1 MKKRFK
7 QLLAAVLAMTMLLM
21 TALPV
26 SAATTK
32 KDTLTYIRTADNLF
46 WWYYMQDDS
55 ASSRSIKEGTL
66 ATARFKNRL
75 IKYPNG
81 SKLIGKPT
89 SSNKKVLTA
98 ASYYGNI
105 NLTVKKAGKAVVT
118 YSVKDYDTN
127 KTVKVQDTY
136 KIYDYKNPIQSFKI
150 GKTQLASKFNDTPFC
165 PITKNL
171 KGKLSVSVKKG
182 WKLVTIRQHRNTLA
196 LDGMMSKNYTRLSR
210 GKNAS
215 IALSKK
221 YYTTG
226 SIEVIVYNTAQKYY
240 TSVVLGQTHEGSFS
254 DNVQ

>member
-1 MKKRFK
+1 
-7 QLLAAVLAMTMLLM
+7 
-21 TALPV
+21 
-26 SAATTK
+26 
-32 KDTLTYIRTADNLF
+32 
-46 WWYYMQDDS
+46 MQDNPES
-55 ASSRSIKEGTL
+55 TRPIKEGTL
-66 ATARFKNRL
+66 ATARFKDYL
-75 IKYPNG
+75 LKYPNG
-81 SKLIGKPT
+81 GELTGKPT
-89 SSNKKVLTA
+89 SSNKKVLTTA
-98 ASYYGNI
+98 THYGNI

-118 YSVKDYDTN
+118 YSVKDDNN

-150 GKTQLASKFNDTPFC
+150 GKTQLASKFNKTPFC

-182 WKLVTIRQHRNTLA
+182 WKLVSIRQHRNTLA
-196 LDGMMSKNYTRLSR
+196 LDGMMSKRDTRLSR